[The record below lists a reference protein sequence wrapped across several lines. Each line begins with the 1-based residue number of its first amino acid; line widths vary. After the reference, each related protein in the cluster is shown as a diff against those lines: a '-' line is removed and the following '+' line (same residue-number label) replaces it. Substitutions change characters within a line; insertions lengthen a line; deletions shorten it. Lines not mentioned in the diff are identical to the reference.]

1 MSANITRARPYA
13 RAAFDAARQANALGS
28 WSNKLG
34 FAAAVVAHPGM
45 ASVVGNPKV
54 GAEQMLGLILPE
66 GEARDGAFARMVAL
80 LIANRRLALLPEIAA
95 LFDGFKREHEKVL
108 KVRVRAAV
116 AVDAAQAESLKT
128 ALKRRFAREI
138 ELETVV
144 DANVLGGAIIDA
156 GDVVIDG
163 SVRGRL
169 ERLRTAL
176 IQ

>member
-1 MSANITRARPYA
+1 MSANLTLARPYA
-13 RAAFDAARQANALGS
+13 RAAFDAARDAGALAD
-28 WSNKLG
+28 WSRKLA

-45 ASVVGNPKV
+45 AGAVGNPKV

-66 GEARDGAFARMVAL
+66 GETHDGAFARMVAL
-80 LIANRRLALLPEIAA
+80 LIANRRLALLPEIAT
-95 LFDGFKREHEKVL
+95 LFDEFKRDHEKVL

-116 AVDAAQAESLKT
+116 PVDAAQAESLKA

-138 ELETVV
+138 DLETVV
-144 DANVLGGAIIDA
+144 DASVLGGAVIDA

-176 IQ
+176 TQ